1 MAGKKKDLKKKEKKE
16 VKKKT
21 QVATKP
27 KTTIQKAELKATIT
41 DPKGNVTEMTKPFG
55 EDIVVMENM
64 ANVGFSYG
72 ETINLGNYSSA
83 KFQVSLHVPCYM
95 DDMNKYFPA
104 AKKKVMSWSEDIKK
118 EIEKE
123 I

>member
-1 MAGKKKDLKKKEKKE
+1 MAGKKKVAKKKETKE
-16 VKKKT
+16 KKKT

-27 KTTIQKAELKATIT
+27 KSTKQQAELKAIIT
-41 DPKGNVTEMTKPFG
+41 DPQGNVTEMTKPFG

-64 ANVGFSYG
+64 ANVGYSYG

-95 DDMNKYFPA
+95 EEMNKYFPA
-104 AKKKVMSWSEDIKK
+104 AKKKVMAWSEAIKK

>member
-1 MAGKKKDLKKKEKKE
+1 MAGKKKVKKEEKKD
-16 VKKKT
+16 VKKKL
-21 QVATKP
+21 QATVKP
-27 KTTIQKAELKATIT
+27 KSTKQQAELKAIIT
-41 DPKGNVTEMTKPFG
+41 DPHGNVTELTKPFG

-64 ANVGFSYG
+64 ANVGYSYG

-104 AKKKVMSWSEDIKK
+104 AKKKVMAWSEEIKK